1 MDRTQEHKPAR
12 GRFRR
17 SLKMFRKFVPIKHR
31 RTNIT
36 ATESPTEPDSRL
48 IELQAEPDVST
59 DLAEQSENCDA
70 GANDDRAMADMPMT
84 EDVPIT
90 NTNTAD
96 TQGIAET
103 ETSPDLAGRSEDSDT
118 TVNDDEAKADTAA
131 VTEDVPITNTE
142 NGETQGTTTTDTTP
156 SPTLSQ
162 ELIWDY
168 FQDPC
173 VSSKQQ
179 ATLAVWVI
187 VQVPECHEAMSLY
200 SSHLFVA
207 LLFHVVITTQQT
219 PPEELANFW
228 RACREEHRL
237 PSDPNRFAVQALKSL
252 LFQLRCDN
260 EVMAMERKHGWD
272 GLLSA
277 QTQHYAMG
285 LLAREM
291 RRVLIPLCSHIA
303 LHLLQLLSIHEPRWD
318 LPFLA
323 FFVEVLECLDFT
335 KCGDSVHEIA
345 SRHLQSEC
353 RERRRLALRGLV
365 VLSKDPLM
373 ARRICSLSQNL
384 LELLGDADG
393 DVVFLT
399 LRVFTNLLQ
408 NKNILVSSTTAPKL
422 AEALLP
428 LFDHDNGHVEVL
440 SLDLFFKV
448 MQLSADE
455 AKKPLEKILSQSLL
469 PLFLHCHDE
478 NRRVAK
484 ASRETLL
491 RVTDF
496 LKRRNLKQLVKK
508 EQLLTFAKCL
518 LQENRSRAA
527 ELLRQALPYLESPQ
541 EPLREAAIRFIEQFL
556 GSSMGSGHAGRGTK
570 DCSLSGPPVQL
581 AKREQP
587 GTGNEEERRRVAGAV
602 REVIYSTPAPGD
614 FWGDIN
620 PCPTPRLSD
629 NYEALLREQDDIE
642 LKITPHLNPAEFL
655 RSERE
660 EGEFV
665 HDCVEIIE
673 QVYASREDL
682 KDAPIDSPDWE
693 LFTDGSS
700 FVENGTSSKDYLE
713 GEEVTRKYLKTIG
726 QTLENLRKKGYL
738 PQTSPLDANVHNINP
753 GDWVLIKT
761 WTNTPLT
768 PKYEG
773 PYQVLLT
780 THTAVRAK
788 EKRMDPHITRV
799 KGPVPPPGESPSSAP
814 SPDETEWTVTPH
826 PKDLKLTF
834 KKK

>member
-96 TQGIAET
+96 TQGFAET

-272 GLLSA
+272 GLLCA

-408 NKNILVSSTTAPKL
+408 NKNILVSSRTAPKL

-541 EPLREAAIRFIEQFL
+541 EPLREAAIRFI
-556 GSSMGSGHAGRGTK
+556 
-570 DCSLSGPPVQL
+570 
-581 AKREQP
+581 
-587 GTGNEEERRRVAGAV
+587 
-602 REVIYSTPAPGD
+602 
-614 FWGDIN
+614 
-620 PCPTPRLSD
+620 
-629 NYEALLREQDDIE
+629 ALEHLTDDIS
-642 LKITPHLNPAEFL
+642 TAV
-655 RSERE
+655 S
-660 EGEFV
+660 
-665 HDCVEIIE
+665 
-673 QVYASREDL
+673 DL
-682 KDAPIDSPDWE
+682 A
-693 LFTDGSS
+693 L
-700 FVENGTSSKDYLE
+700 
-713 GEEVTRKYLKTIG
+713 
-726 QTLENLRKKGYL
+726 QTLYVLRALQSG
-738 PQTSPLDANVHNINP
+738 
-753 GDWVLIKT
+753 
-761 WTNTPLT
+761 
-768 PKYEG
+768 
-773 PYQVLLT
+773 
-780 THTAVRAK
+780 
-788 EKRMDPHITRV
+788 
-799 KGPVPPPGESPSSAP
+799 
-814 SPDETEWTVTPH
+814 
-826 PKDLKLTF
+826 
-834 KKK
+834 

>member
-1 MDRTQEHKPAR
+1 MMWRTIGSLGPAVEKV
-12 GRFRR
+12 
-17 SLKMFRKFVPIKHR
+17 L
-31 RTNIT
+31 
-36 ATESPTEPDSRL
+36 
-48 IELQAEPDVST
+48 
-59 DLAEQSENCDA
+59 
-70 GANDDRAMADMPMT
+70 
-84 EDVPIT
+84 
-90 NTNTAD
+90 
-96 TQGIAET
+96 
-103 ETSPDLAGRSEDSDT
+103 
-118 TVNDDEAKADTAA
+118 
-131 VTEDVPITNTE
+131 
-142 NGETQGTTTTDTTP
+142 
-156 SPTLSQ
+156 PTLIYVMQCWPLCRVFTSDGAYK
-162 ELIWDY
+162 EVFALA
-168 FQDPC
+168 
-173 VSSKQQ
+173 

-272 GLLSA
+272 GLLCA

-384 LELLGDADG
+384 LELLGDAEG

-408 NKNILVSSTTAPKL
+408 NKNILVSSRTAPKL

-541 EPLREAAIRFIEQFL
+541 EPLREAAIRFI
-556 GSSMGSGHAGRGTK
+556 GMAGQHLRGQQEE
-570 DCSLSGPPVQL
+570 LQL
-581 AKREQP
+581 MCNALEHL
-587 GTGNEEERRRVAGAV
+587 TADISTAV
-602 REVIYSTPAPGD
+602 
-614 FWGDIN
+614 
-620 PCPTPRLSD
+620 SD
-629 NYEALLREQDDIE
+629 LAL
-642 LKITPHLNPAEFL
+642 
-655 RSERE
+655 
-660 EGEFV
+660 
-665 HDCVEIIE
+665 
-673 QVYASREDL
+673 
-682 KDAPIDSPDWE
+682 
-693 LFTDGSS
+693 
-700 FVENGTSSKDYLE
+700 
-713 GEEVTRKYLKTIG
+713 
-726 QTLENLRKKGYL
+726 QTLYVLRALQSG
-738 PQTSPLDANVHNINP
+738 
-753 GDWVLIKT
+753 
-761 WTNTPLT
+761 
-768 PKYEG
+768 
-773 PYQVLLT
+773 
-780 THTAVRAK
+780 
-788 EKRMDPHITRV
+788 
-799 KGPVPPPGESPSSAP
+799 
-814 SPDETEWTVTPH
+814 
-826 PKDLKLTF
+826 
-834 KKK
+834 

>member
-1 MDRTQEHKPAR
+1 
-12 GRFRR
+12 
-17 SLKMFRKFVPIKHR
+17 MFRKFVPIKHR

-48 IELQAEPDVST
+48 IELHAEPDVST

-103 ETSPDLAGRSEDSDT
+103 ETRPDLAGRSEDSDT

-179 ATLAVWVI
+179 ATLVVWVI
-187 VQVPECHEAMSLY
+187 VQVPECHEAMILY
-200 SSHLFVA
+200 SSRLFVA

-219 PPEELANFW
+219 PSEEGADFW
-228 RACREEHRL
+228 RACREEHRV
-237 PSDPNRFAVQALKSL
+237 PSDPNRFAVQAMKSL

-272 GLLSA
+272 GLLCA

-303 LHLLQLLSIHEPRWD
+303 LHLLQLLSLEEPRWD

-353 RERRRLALRGLV
+353 RERRRLALRGLM

-408 NKNILVSSTTAPKL
+408 NKNILVSSSTAPKL

-448 MQLSADE
+448 MQLSVDE

-541 EPLREAAIRFIEQFL
+541 EPLREAAIRFIGPEAPRNNAIP
-556 GSSMGSGHAGRGTK
+556 S
-570 DCSLSGPPVQL
+570 CS
-581 AKREQP
+581 
-587 GTGNEEERRRVAGAV
+587 N
-602 REVIYSTPAPGD
+602 
-614 FWGDIN
+614 
-620 PCPTPRLSD
+620 
-629 NYEALLREQDDIE
+629 IE
-642 LKITPHLNPAEFL
+642 IQA
-655 RSERE
+655 
-660 EGEFV
+660 
-665 HDCVEIIE
+665 
-673 QVYASREDL
+673 Q
-682 KDAPIDSPDWE
+682 
-693 LFTDGSS
+693 
-700 FVENGTSSKDYLE
+700 
-713 GEEVTRKYLKTIG
+713 
-726 QTLENLRKKGYL
+726 
-738 PQTSPLDANVHNINP
+738 
-753 GDWVLIKT
+753 
-761 WTNTPLT
+761 
-768 PKYEG
+768 
-773 PYQVLLT
+773 
-780 THTAVRAK
+780 
-788 EKRMDPHITRV
+788 
-799 KGPVPPPGESPSSAP
+799 
-814 SPDETEWTVTPH
+814 
-826 PKDLKLTF
+826 
-834 KKK
+834 